1 MIEATNSGRLDEILL
16 ENYSDVTRSQIKN
29 QIENGRVTVNGVVA
43 TKAGLKVKIGDRIE
57 TNFVFDEPL
66 ESVAPENIPL
76 DIVYEDADIAVINK
90 PQGMT
95 VHPAAGNRE
104 HTLANALSFYFDSLS
119 DVNGAVRPGI
129 VHRIDKDTSGLL
141 VVAKNNKAH
150 VDLAA
155 QFEKHSA
162 HRTYVALCEGNFK
175 EQKGD
180 LDTLIGRD
188 AKNRKKMAVVW
199 GGGKRAITHWHVL
212 KQYDGFAL
220 VEFVLETGRTHQI
233 RVHAKY
239 LGHPIV
245 GDAVY
250 GSKKQKFSLSG
261 QLLHAKKLELR
272 HPTTKK
278 EMEFEA
284 PLPAYF
290 EDVLKKLS

>member
-1 MIEATNSGRLDEILL
+1 ML

-29 QIENGRVTVNGVVA
+29 QIEHGRVTVNGVVA

>member
-1 MIEATNSGRLDEILL
+1 ML